1 MLVGIVGKPNTG
13 KSTLFA
19 AATLIDVAIA
29 PYPFTTIQPNKGVTY
44 VRAKCPHSELG
55 LPKCDPNNSKCEG
68 GVRLIPMN
76 LLDVAG
82 LVPDAHLGKGLG
94 NQFLG
99 DLAAADC
106 LIQIIDASGKT
117 DAEGKQTDYY
127 YPGNEIRFLED
138 EIAWWLQGILKRSWS
153 KVKGGNAE
161 SLAGVLSGLKV
172 TRAEIEKAAE
182 KAYVG
187 LNGINWHDE
196 DILIFSREIQ
206 KLSKP
211 IIFAANKIDVPGAYE
226 NLERMRKDFPDRLII
241 PCCAEAE
248 LTLRRANEK
257 GLIKYIPGD
266 PDFQITG
273 ELNEKQKAA
282 LEFIRENILKK
293 YGGTGVQK
301 LINSAVFDLLGLIA
315 IYPVEDEH
323 KYANHFGKILPDAF
337 LIPKGSTALQL
348 AGKVHTEL
356 AEHFIHAVDARRKM
370 RIGKEHQLQD
380 GDIIRIVAGR

>member
-13 KSTLFA
+13 KSTFFA
-19 AATLIDVAIA
+19 AATLVDVAIA

-44 VRAKCPHSELG
+44 VRAKCPHAELN
-55 LPKCDPNNSKCEG
+55 LPRCDPNNSKCENG
-68 GVRLIPMN
+68 TRLIPMN

-106 LIQIIDASGKT
+106 LIQVIDCSGKT
-117 DAEGKQTDYY
+117 DAEGKQTDSY

-138 EIAWWLQGILKRSWS
+138 EIAWWLQGILKRSWP

-172 TRAEIEKAAE
+172 TRAEIEKAASASYLSLE
-182 KAYVG
+182 S
-187 LNGINWHDE
+187 INWND
-196 DILIFSREIQ
+196 DSLLKFSREIQ

-211 IIFAANKIDVPGAYE
+211 IIFAANKIDVPGAAE
-226 NLERMRKDFPDRLII
+226 NLAKMKAEFPDRIII

-248 LTLRRANEK
+248 LTLRRANDK
-257 GLIKYIPGD
+257 GLIKYVPGD
-266 PDFQITG
+266 SDFQVVG
-273 ELNEKQKAA
+273 GLNEKQTAA
-282 LEFIRENILKK
+282 LEFIKENIMKK
-293 YGGTGVQK
+293 YGGTGVQELVNK
-301 LINSAVFDLLGLIA
+301 AVFSLLNLIV

-323 KYANHFGKILPDAF
+323 RFANHFGKVLPDAF
-337 LIPKGSTALQL
+337 LIPKGATALQM
-348 AGKVHTEL
+348 AEKVHTDL
-356 AEHFIHAVDARRKM
+356 AKHFIHAVDARKKM
-370 RIGKEHQLQD
+370 RIGKDHPLHD
-380 GDIIRIVAGR
+380 GDIIRIVASR